1 MTQAGYT
8 KESKR
13 VKVSNRADE
22 RNYLEHLSTTTEKAA
37 EEGDM
42 KESYTATKKLSSKY
56 SKPKR
61 PVKTKGKPT
70 TEV

>member
-1 MTQAGYT
+1 MSQAGYT
-8 KESKR
+8 KENKR

-22 RNYLEHLSTTTEKAA
+22 RNYLELSTTTEKAA

-61 PVKTKGKPT
+61 PVKNKGKPI